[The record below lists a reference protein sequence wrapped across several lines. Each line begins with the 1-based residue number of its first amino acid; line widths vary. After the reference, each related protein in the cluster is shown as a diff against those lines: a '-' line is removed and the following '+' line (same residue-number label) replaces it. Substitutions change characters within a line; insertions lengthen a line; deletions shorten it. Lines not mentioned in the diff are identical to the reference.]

1 MAFRRSREYR
11 SGDCKGGCEDTPRRR
26 HGVSV
31 SDPVPMRGSEV
42 AASFL
47 FDLEGLEEGLEVA
60 LSEALAAPAADDL
73 EEQGGAVLQRL
84 GEELT
89 TSVPG
94 PCIEIF
100 TDLSAD
106 LSAVFCTA

>member
-1 MAFRRSREYR
+1 MSFNRLQ
-11 SGDCKGGCEDTPRRR
+11 
-26 HGVSV
+26 
-31 SDPVPMRGSEV
+31 V
-42 AASFL
+42 AATIL
-47 FDLEGLEEGLEVA
+47 LEFEGFEEGLEVSLA
-60 LSEALAAPAADDL
+60 EALTSLAGDDL
-73 EEQGGAVLQRL
+73 EEESGAVLQRL

-94 PCIEIF
+94 PCFEIF

>member
-1 MAFRRSREYR
+1 MVVYRVWFSSPRE
-11 SGDCKGGCEDTPRRR
+11 SQ
-26 HGVSV
+26 
-31 SDPVPMRGSEV
+31 VP
-42 AASFL
+42 ATIL
-47 FDLEGLEEGLEVA
+47 LDLQRLEQRLEVA
-60 LSEALAAPAADDL
+60 LAEALAALTGDDL

-94 PCIEIF
+94 PCVEFF

-106 LSAVFCTA
+106 LSAQVCNVRTV